1 MRWIW
6 SGFLVMGML
15 LVLWGVFEAP
25 QDMTADPTT
34 RYYGE
39 DGTPV
44 PPPPPQGS
52 PRSSR
57 PALSS
62 EVGHVRAVQAD
73 VYGPA
78 PPKGAMP
85 TILVTG
91 VVPRLDRL
99 RQLGRVKR
107 AEWGAVVRE
116 SAGPGVALAI
126 LGSAPA
132 HVDTRAV
139 MAELRREAA
148 TAAVPLLHLAG
159 HDSACEGCRADVC
172 LPALTRPETLLV

>member
-1 MRWIW
+1 
-6 SGFLVMGML
+6 
-15 LVLWGVFEAP
+15 
-25 QDMTADPTT
+25 
-34 RYYGE
+34 
-39 DGTPV
+39 
-44 PPPPPQGS
+44 
-52 PRSSR
+52 
-57 PALSS
+57 
-62 EVGHVRAVQAD
+62 
-73 VYGPA
+73 
-78 PPKGAMP
+78 MP

-107 AEWGAVVRE
+107 AEWTAVVRE

-132 HVDTRAV
+132 HVDTHAV

-159 HDSACEGCRADVC
+159 HDAACEGCRADVC
-172 LPALTRPETLLV
+172 LPALTRPETLLGVTRTLLTLRRDPWATSTSRKRGSGSRPMRRRRP